1 MGLDRSGV
9 VPKSGHFVIRSKNAV
24 SEGYFGA
31 RLTPEEILANIE
43 FSELLPNEDPFDP
56 DIRYFHMFGS
66 TKNHIVLPFLSVII
80 NPSKMLELMTNGEPL
95 IDSFEY
101 RDVKAEY
108 QLFSQGSE
116 IPLLKLNGS
125 MSRHGDV

>member
-9 VPKSGHFVIRSKNAV
+9 VPKSGHFVIRSKSAV

-31 RLTPEEILANIE
+31 RLSPEEILANIE
-43 FSELLPNEDPFDP
+43 FSELLPNKDPFDP

-80 NPSKMLELMTNGEPL
+80 NPSKMLELIEYEATNRF
-95 IDSFEY
+95 IRVSRCKSRVSAFQIKFKNVM
-101 RDVKAEY
+101 RKACRPTVE
-108 QLFSQGSE
+108 LS
-116 IPLLKLNGS
+116 
-125 MSRHGDV
+125 